1 MTPTDDAF
9 EADLAPG
16 PSAEAGGLVVSLEG
30 YEGPLDLLLDLARK
44 QKVDLA
50 KISILN
56 LAEQYLAFVAAARR
70 VRLDLAADYLV
81 MAAWLAFLKSRLLL
95 PPEQQPSDEP
105 TGEEMAEL
113 LQQRLRILESM
124 RDAGTRLLGRPRL
137 GLSVFSRGA
146 PEDVRTITTPIWQL
160 SLYELLRT
168 YAEFKVRTTDVPL
181 QIRPI
186 QRFTVEDALRRL
198 VDLLGGGALD
208 WATLETFLPSEIR
221 EGPLYR
227 NAVATT
233 LVASLELAR
242 SGRID
247 LRQPQA
253 FGPIYIR
260 RAEDGAESKE

>member
-1 MTPTDDAF
+1 MIATDGF
-9 EADLAPG
+9 EPDLAPG
-16 PSAEAGGLVVSLEG
+16 PSPEAGGLVVSLEG

-44 QKVDLA
+44 QKVDLG
-50 KISILN
+50 KISILK
-56 LAEQYLAFVAAARR
+56 LAEQYLDFVAAARR

-81 MAAWLAFLKSRLLL
+81 MAAWLAYLKSRLLL
-95 PPEQQPSDEP
+95 PPEERPSDEP
-105 TGEEMAEL
+105 SGEEMAEL

-124 RDAGTRLLGRPRL
+124 REAGQRLFGRPRL
-137 GLSVFSRGA
+137 GFSTFSRGA

-160 SLYELLRT
+160 TYYELLQA
-168 YAEFKVRTTDVPL
+168 YAEYKTRTVEVPL

-186 QRFTVEDALRRL
+186 QRYTVEDALSRL
-198 VDLLGGGALD
+198 AELLGSDGKIE
-208 WATLETFLPSEIR
+208 WSTLEAFLPPAIK

-242 SGRID
+242 SGRIR

-253 FGPIYIR
+253 FGPIFIR
-260 RAEDGAESKE
+260 RADEGAGS